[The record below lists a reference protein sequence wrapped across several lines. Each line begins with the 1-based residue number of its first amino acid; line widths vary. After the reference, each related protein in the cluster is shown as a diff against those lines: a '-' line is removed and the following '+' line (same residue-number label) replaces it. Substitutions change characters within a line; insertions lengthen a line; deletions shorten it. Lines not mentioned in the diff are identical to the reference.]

1 MYTIGAGKGK
11 ITGIY
16 NRVFAVCELTGV
28 LAGTGLAVIALTAGK
43 KVIISILNS
52 EYTDFSLIKINPV
65 KIVMMYIIVLIVT
78 MIFMLIKCNG
88 ILTIHKRK
96 ITGEIKKNHVTV
108 YQSLQV
114 QP

>member
-43 KVIISILNS
+43 KL
-52 EYTDFSLIKINPV
+52 
-65 KIVMMYIIVLIVT
+65 
-78 MIFMLIKCNG
+78 
-88 ILTIHKRK
+88 
-96 ITGEIKKNHVTV
+96 
-108 YQSLQV
+108 
-114 QP
+114 

>member
-43 KVIISILNS
+43 KTIISILNS
-52 EYTDFSLIKINPV
+52 EYTDFHLLRLIPSR
-65 KIVMMYIIVLIVT
+65 L
-78 MIFMLIKCNG
+78 L
-88 ILTIHKRK
+88 
-96 ITGEIKKNHVTV
+96 
-108 YQSLQV
+108 
-114 QP
+114 